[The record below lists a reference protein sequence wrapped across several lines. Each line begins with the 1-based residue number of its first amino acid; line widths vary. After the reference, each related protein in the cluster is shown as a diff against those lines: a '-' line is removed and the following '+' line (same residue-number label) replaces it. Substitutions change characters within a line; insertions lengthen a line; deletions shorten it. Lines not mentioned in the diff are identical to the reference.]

1 MRFLHKAI
9 RYLVVAVTIAAATI
23 CCTADDDVWDGE
35 YVRRIFSGRRLTPIE
50 GIWRFPGNG
59 ATIAITATS
68 STTYDIILMDSP
80 KLNAVPGT
88 VIGSAVS
95 TGKKDTY
102 DGTLKSREFGKKG
115 RIGSESVIFTV
126 APNGRILIKPY
137 STKHSVSF
145 RRWFYRIFG
154 LNIVS
159 SNTRPKD
166 IDGAIRIYPYT
177 DSDHYPIVL

>member
-1 MRFLHKAI
+1 MGFIHKVI
-9 RYLVVAVTIAAATI
+9 KYLVVAATMAAATI
-23 CCTADDDVWDGE
+23 CYAGNDVWDQE
-35 YVRRIFSGRRLTPIE
+35 YIKQMYGGRKLAPIE
-50 GIWRFPGNG
+50 GIWRFPANG
-59 ATIAITATS
+59 ATIAITAIS
-68 STTYDIILMDSP
+68 STTYNILLIDSP

-88 VIGSAVS
+88 AIGTAVA
-95 TGKKDTY
+95 TAKKDTY

-115 RIGSESVIFTV
+115 QIGSESVILTV
-126 APNGRILIKPY
+126 SSNGRILIKPY

-145 RRWFYRIFG
+145 RRWFNRIFG

-159 SNTRPKD
+159 TNTRPKD

>member
-1 MRFLHKAI
+1 MFFLQKAI
-9 RYLVVAVTIAAATI
+9 RYVVVAATMAAATI
-23 CCTADDDVWDGE
+23 CYAADDVWDQE
-35 YVRRIFSGRRLTPIE
+35 YVKRMYGGRRLAPIE

-59 ATIAITATS
+59 ATIAITASS
-68 STTYDIILMDSP
+68 STTYDIILIDSP
-80 KLNAVPGT
+80 KLNALPGT
-88 VIGSAVS
+88 VIGTAIS
-95 TGKKDTY
+95 TAKKDTY

-115 RIGSESVIFTV
+115 QIGSESVIFTV

-159 SNTRPKD
+159 TNTRPKD